1 MADAHESRETGVV
14 ASADDAAQRRA
25 MAAEVA
31 ALLSKP
37 QKQLASRWFYDAK
50 GAALFDEI
58 TRQPEY
64 YLTRTECALL
74 RGPASDWLA
83 ASGACT
89 LVELGP
95 GSGEKAAILLRVMPQ
110 AATYVPI
117 DISTA
122 YLEKVG
128 EELQDSVP
136 GVRVVPVEAD
146 IRQFTLPADLPQP
159 VVIAFLG
166 STIGNFTAPAAE
178 QLLRRVRA
186 ALRAGDRLLLGA
198 DLRKDPVTLEAA
210 YNDAQGVTADFNRN
224 ILHVLNRELGADFDA
239 AKFDHLAV
247 YRPESGVVEMHLRA
261 QVPMRVIVPDA
272 GRFHLAAGETIRTE
286 ISTKYDRATLEQV
299 LGAAGLEIEHWF
311 TDAHARYALLV
322 ARPQS

>member
-1 MADAHESRETGVV
+1 MTDVRNSGE
-14 ASADDAAQRRA
+14 ASVPTAVSDEAQRRT

-37 QKQLASRWFYDAK
+37 QKQLASKWFYDAQ

-74 RGPASDWLA
+74 QGPASDWLA

-95 GSGEKAAILLRVMPQ
+95 GSGEKAAILLRVMPEN
-110 AATYVPI
+110 ATYVPI

-128 EELQDSVP
+128 AELQDSVP
-136 GVRVVPVEAD
+136 GVRVVPLEAD
-146 IRQFTLPADLPQP
+146 IRQLSLPADLPQP
-159 VVIAFLG
+159 ITIAFLG

-178 QLLRRVRA
+178 QLLRRVHDVMHP
-186 ALRAGDRLLLGA
+186 GDRLLLGA
-198 DLRKDPVTLEAA
+198 DLRKDAVTLEAA

-224 ILHVLNRELGADFDA
+224 ILHVLNREVGADFDA
-239 AKFDHLAV
+239 SKFEHIAV
-247 YRPESGVVEMHLRA
+247 YRAESGVVEMHLRA
-261 QVPMRVIVPDA
+261 LTPMRVTVPDA
-272 GRFHLAAGETIRTE
+272 GTFQLAAGETIRTE
-286 ISTKYDRATLEQV
+286 ISTKYDRATLEEL
-299 LGAAGLEIEHWF
+299 LGAADLAVEHWF

-322 ARPQS
+322 ARPRS